1 MIKMK
6 ITMYWAGKQVIVKK
20 LFKSKQEA
28 IDFYNTREQQ
38 VDREYNNIKLTKIEE
53 DKWTSTK

>member
-1 MIKMK
+1 
-6 ITMYWAGKQVIVKK
+6 MYWAGKQVIVKK

>member
-1 MIKMK
+1 
-6 ITMYWAGKQVIVKK
+6 MYWGLNKVIIKK

-53 DKWTSTK
+53 DKWTSIK

>member
-6 ITMYWAGKQVIVKK
+6 ITMYWGSKEVIIKK
-20 LFKSKQEA
+20 LFKSKQKA
-28 IDFYNTREQQ
+28 IDFYNNHEQK

-53 DKWTSTK
+53 DKCL

>member
-1 MIKMK
+1 
-6 ITMYWAGKQVIVKK
+6 MYWGNKEVIIKK

-28 IDFYNTREQQ
+28 IDFYNTHEQQ

>member
-6 ITMYWAGKQVIVKK
+6 ITMYWGSKQVIVKK

>member
-1 MIKMK
+1 MIKIK
-6 ITMYWAGKQVIVKK
+6 ITMYWGLNKVIIKK

-53 DKWTSTK
+53 DKWTSIK